1 VRSFL
6 SITQN
11 KLLGQEHARHVPS
24 SSNYRFIYCFDYL
37 HGILR
42 NCAIKSKCNLWKGQ
56 QIKGGIEASRHGQRS
71 IYCIEDTER
80 GNIERLEFIF
90 TAVSVNM
97 TYHLPAFLVSHQFLE
112 EKIV

>member
-1 VRSFL
+1 VP
-6 SITQN
+6 
-11 KLLGQEHARHVPS
+11 HVPS

-56 QIKGGIEASRHGQRS
+56 WKAQWIKGSIEASRNGHRS

-80 GNIERLEFIF
+80 RNIERLDFFF